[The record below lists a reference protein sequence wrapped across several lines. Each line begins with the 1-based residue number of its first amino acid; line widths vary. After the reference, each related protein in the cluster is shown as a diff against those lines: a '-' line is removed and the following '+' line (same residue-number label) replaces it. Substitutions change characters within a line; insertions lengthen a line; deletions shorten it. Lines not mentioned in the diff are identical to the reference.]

1 MVNFKKLAS
10 RAQVAKDA
18 FDKQVEKQGGTEAVK
33 AKADRIKTVAKGPGS
48 VSDKAKAAADV
59 AREKPNPA
67 SDVPGDS
74 AQGPIGG
81 GDAPPAPPVSERPA
95 PAPDPDVPAAAA
107 GEPVVDPDAPAGEP
121 EPERS
126 TDR

>member
-18 FDKQVEKQGGTEAVK
+18 FDKQVEKQGGSDALK
-33 AKADRIKTVAKGPGS
+33 AKADRLKGVAKGPGT

-67 SDVPGDS
+67 NDVPGDS

-81 GDAPPAPPVSERPA
+81 GDAPPPVSERPA
-95 PAPDPDVPAAAA
+95 EPQPDPN
-107 GEPVVDPDAPAGEP
+107 APAG
-121 EPERS
+121 R
-126 TDR
+126 